1 MLTLYITNFCTHI
14 DSFQTSAEM
23 LRILPTVTTKTLFAK
38 ISMDLQSVHV
48 NLDSV
53 GMDTTVQVINLQTLM
68 SVLRIPT
75 TAVGTIPLVQ
85 IQRDC

>member
-1 MLTLYITNFCTHI
+1 
-14 DSFQTSAEM
+14 M

-38 ISMDLQSVHV
+38 ISMDLRSVHV

-85 IQRDC
+85 IQRDCSTALVILDSAGMDTTVQV